1 MDFFE
6 RIIRKVYHFMLAVL
20 GAWIYRF
27 PSKKLYLIG
36 VTGTKGKTTTVEL
49 LNSILEAAGEK
60 TALISSTRVKVADES
75 VDNDTEN
82 SMPGRFFIERT
93 LRRAVSAKCTAAI
106 IEVTS
111 QGIDLSRH
119 RFLSWDIGVITN
131 IAPEHTE
138 AHSSFEKYRN
148 AKLKFLDYVLRKH
161 GTVFINRSDT
171 NSQFFID
178 ELKNRKIVF
187 LYSRD
192 DAHMQSLLARPGF
205 IRRAKDAAPE
215 FILSDFNKDN
225 IAAAEAVARYIKI
238 SEDTIESGIHNFR
251 GVPGRMEFVER
262 SGITAVI
269 DYAHTPE
276 SLEGVY
282 KAIRQMVEEQQR
294 TNDKKLITN
303 NKEIKADL
311 SHEFQVGS
319 NKLICVLGSAG
330 GGRDAWKRPVLGE
343 LAAKYCDTVVLT
355 NEDPYDEDPSQIL
368 SDIKSGISNSQ
379 FSISNVTEILDR
391 AEAIKRAISFAHKG
405 DIVIITGKGSEKYIH
420 GANGVKTPWSERGVV
435 ENALG

>member
-1 MDFFE
+1 
-6 RIIRKVYHFMLAVL
+6 MLAVL